1 MNSTRFNCQDL
12 ETVVLVWKNM
22 PTWLCIVMALF
33 DIPINYSSSI
43 SFCAISSDVFI
54 MDLVKLFRCKNEER
68 YLILFTWL

>member
-1 MNSTRFNCQDL
+1 
-12 ETVVLVWKNM
+12 M